1 MRDLG
6 VTRAVSQQVPEAAV
20 PVLVVVTFFGS
31 PTFYLVASP
40 IFSYLGYRRSLFD
53 RGRALRFLAIAAL
66 VLGGTTLL
74 KNGLA
79 LPRPPAS
86 LHLVAENGFGFPSG
100 HASVTTGVLF
110 ALALLV
116 ERGDRTRWILA
127 TGAGAVLIGATRIL
141 LGVHYLVDVLAGF
154 TVGLAFVGVG
164 LSLTRHT
171 VPGTFLLAAVVG
183 ISGIALA
190 V

>member
-6 VTRAVSQQVPEAAV
+6 VTRVVSGQVPEAAI
-20 PVLVVVTFFGS
+20 PVLVAVTFFGS

-40 IFSYLGYRRSLFD
+40 ILSYLGYRRSLFD
-53 RGRALRFLAIAAL
+53 RGTALRFLAIAAL

-79 LPRPPAS
+79 LPRPPTS

-116 ERGDRTRWILA
+116 ERDDRIRGLFA
-127 TGAGAVLIGATRIL
+127 AGVGSVLIGATRIL
-141 LGVHYLVDVLAGF
+141 LGVHYLVDVVAGF
-154 TVGLAFVGVG
+154 VVGLAFVGAG
-164 LSLTRHT
+164 LYLTRQT
-171 VPGTFLLAAVVG
+171 VPGTFLVAAVAGV
-183 ISGIALA
+183 SGLALA